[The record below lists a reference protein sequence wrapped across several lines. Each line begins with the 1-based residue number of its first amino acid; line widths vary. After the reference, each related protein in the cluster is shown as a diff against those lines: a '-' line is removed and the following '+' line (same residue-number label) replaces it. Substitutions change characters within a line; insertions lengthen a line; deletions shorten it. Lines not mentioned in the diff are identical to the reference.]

1 MIISVASAGII
12 RGPWS
17 ICGGVQ
23 HHLSLKIVGDGGFF
37 SDIVRPKSVTVVG
50 VCPEQDSTWVQ
61 SHVQCFRFQKREIS
75 LDQFH
80 VSVMHSVAPCHHLC
94 ADLVK
99 AEIEI
104 EIGLIKIDLLIKP
117 ALVKSIRSWS
127 NRHRIDLMAK
137 SWRGN

>member
-1 MIISVASAGII
+1 M
-12 RGPWS
+12 
-17 ICGGVQ
+17 
-23 HHLSLKIVGDGGFF
+23 D
-37 SDIVRPKSVTVVG
+37 
-50 VCPEQDSTWVQ
+50 PEQDSTWDQ
-61 SHVQCFRFQKREIS
+61 SHVQCFRFQKRETS

-117 ALVKSIRSWS
+117 ALVKSILVKSTSDRSHGKILA
-127 NRHRIDLMAK
+127 RQLTPAGIARI
-137 SWRGN
+137 